1 MLVHTIIYFIQHESS
16 PLFIIFKQKK
26 LDLIKITP
34 LSTAFQIA
42 KKISFQQKKSYTSII
57 VKLSIIATAISVAAI
72 ILTLAMVNGFQE
84 HISNKVFSFWGH
96 IKIESVSG
104 EQLVQND
111 TVINQLLQSNQNQ
124 IKSITPFISQ
134 STVLSF
140 QQEIEGVV
148 AKGLTA
154 STPIPFLVKGHPLT
168 NSKDSL
174 TKEIILSDAIA
185 KKLKI
190 QLNEYVKLYFLNST
204 SVQQRK
210 FKVVGL
216 YHSGIQ
222 DYDQQFVMID
232 IKSLQ
237 QLQNNFSNIDGY
249 TVTLNDA
256 LHIDEQ
262 KNKIQAQLPHNWV
275 STTIPNYYPQIFD
288 WIGVQTTNRNVAITI
303 MLLIAIVN
311 LITCLFILMLERIP
325 MIGTLTAIGASNGF
339 IRQVFIYQASI
350 ICWSGVLLGSII
362 GIGLCLLQ
370 QYFGWIQL
378 DETAYFV
385 KTLPIK
391 MVPMQIISILLG
403 TVVISYISFL
413 LPTLWLKRI
422 SPAAAIRFD

>member
-1 MLVHTIIYFIQHESS
+1 MLVHIIIYFIQHESS

-140 QQEIEGVV
+140 QQKIEGVV

-391 MVPMQIISILLG
+391 MVPLQIISILLG

-422 SPAAAIRFD
+422 S

>member
-1 MLVHTIIYFIQHESS
+1 M
-16 PLFIIFKQKK
+16 
-26 LDLIKITP
+26 IKITP

-72 ILTLAMVNGFQE
+72 ILTLSMVNGFQE

-96 IKIESVSG
+96 IRIESVSG
-104 EQLVQND
+104 EPLVQND
-111 TVINQLLQSNQNQ
+111 TVISRLIQSSQNQ
-124 IKSITPFISQ
+124 IKSIQPFIAQ

-148 AKGLTA
+148 AKGLSA
-154 STPIPFLVKGHPLT
+154 NVPIPFLVKGHQLT
-168 NSKDSL
+168 KSKDSL
-174 TKEIILSDAIA
+174 MKEIVLSDAIA
-185 KKLKI
+185 KKLNI
-190 QLNEYVKLYFLNST
+190 QLNEYVKLYFLNSS

-216 YHSGIQ
+216 YHTGIQ

-237 QLQNNFSNIDGY
+237 QLRNNFSNVEGY

-256 LHIDEQ
+256 RNIDNQ
-262 KNKIQAQLPHNWV
+262 KDKIQAQLPHNWV
-275 STTIPNYYPQIFD
+275 STTVPNYYPQIFD

-350 ICWSGVLLGSII
+350 ICWSGVILGAVI
-362 GIGLCLLQ
+362 GIGLSLLQ
-370 QYFGWIQL
+370 QHFGWIQL

-391 MVPMQIISILLG
+391 MVPIQIMSILLG
-403 TVVISYISFL
+403 TVIISYISFL
-413 LPTLWLKRI
+413 IPTLWIKRI

>member
-1 MLVHTIIYFIQHESS
+1 M
-16 PLFIIFKQKK
+16 
-26 LDLIKITP
+26 
-34 LSTAFQIA
+34 STAFQIA

-72 ILTLAMVNGFQE
+72 ILTLSMVNGFQE

-96 IKIESVSG
+96 IRIESVSG
-104 EQLVQND
+104 EPLVQND
-111 TVINQLLQSNQNQ
+111 TVISRLIQSSQNQ
-124 IKSITPFISQ
+124 IKSIQPFIAQ

-148 AKGLTA
+148 AKGLSA
-154 STPIPFLVKGHPLT
+154 NVPIPFLVKGHQLT
-168 NSKDSL
+168 KSKDSL
-174 TKEIILSDAIA
+174 MKEIVLSDAIA
-185 KKLKI
+185 KKLNI
-190 QLNEYVKLYFLNST
+190 QLNEYVKLYFLNSS

-216 YHSGIQ
+216 YHTGIQ

-237 QLQNNFSNIDGY
+237 QLRNNFSNVEGY

-256 LHIDEQ
+256 RNIDNQ
-262 KNKIQAQLPHNWV
+262 KDKIQAQLPHNWV
-275 STTIPNYYPQIFD
+275 STTVPNYYPQIFD

-350 ICWSGVLLGSII
+350 ICWSGVILGAVI
-362 GIGLCLLQ
+362 GIGLSLLQ
-370 QYFGWIQL
+370 QHFGWIQL

-391 MVPMQIISILLG
+391 MVPIQIMSILLG
-403 TVVISYISFL
+403 TVIISYISFL
-413 LPTLWLKRI
+413 IPTLWIKRI

>member
-1 MLVHTIIYFIQHESS
+1 
-16 PLFIIFKQKK
+16 
-26 LDLIKITP
+26 LIKITP

-57 VKLSIIATAISVAAI
+57 VKLSIIATSISIAAI
-72 ILTLAMVNGFQE
+72 ILTLSMVNGFQE

-96 IKIESVSG
+96 IRIESVSG
-104 EQLVQND
+104 EPLIQND
-111 TVINQLLQSNQNQ
+111 TVIQKLIHSSQNQ
-124 IKSITPFISQ
+124 IKSIYPFIAQ

-140 QQEIEGVV
+140 NQEIEGVV
-148 AKGLTA
+148 AKGLSA
-154 STPIPFLVKGHPLT
+154 SAPIPFLVKGHPLT
-168 NSKDSL
+168 ESKDGL
-174 TKEIILSDAIA
+174 MMEIVLSDAIA
-185 KKLKI
+185 KKLNI
-190 QLNEYVKLYFLNST
+190 QLNEYVKLYFLNSS

-216 YHSGIQ
+216 YHTGIQ
-222 DYDQQFVMID
+222 DYDQQFVMIN

-237 QLQNNFSNIDGY
+237 QLRNNFSNVDGY

-256 LHIDEQ
+256 TYIDHQ

-275 STTIPNYYPQIFD
+275 STTVPNYYPQIFD

-362 GIGLCLLQ
+362 GIGLSLLQ
-370 QYFGWIQL
+370 QHFGWIQL

-391 MVPMQIISILLG
+391 MIPTQIINILLG
-403 TVVISYISFL
+403 TVIISYISFL
-413 LPTLWLKRI
+413 LPTLWIKRI

>member
-1 MLVHTIIYFIQHESS
+1 M
-16 PLFIIFKQKK
+16 
-26 LDLIKITP
+26 IKITP

>member
-1 MLVHTIIYFIQHESS
+1 M
-16 PLFIIFKQKK
+16 
-26 LDLIKITP
+26 IKITP

-111 TVINQLLQSNQNQ
+111 TVINQLLQSKQNQ

-154 STPIPFLVKGHPLT
+154 STSIPFLVKGHPLT

-174 TKEIILSDAIA
+174 MKEIILSDAIA

-256 LHIDEQ
+256 IHIDEQ

-391 MVPMQIISILLG
+391 MVPLQIISILLG

>member
-72 ILTLAMVNGFQE
+72 ILTLSMVNGFQE

-104 EQLVQND
+104 EPLVQND
-111 TVINQLLQSNQNQ
+111 TIVNQLLQSSQNQ

-148 AKGLTA
+148 AKGLSA
-154 STPIPFLVKGHPLT
+154 SVPIPFLVKGRQLN

-174 TKEIILSDAIA
+174 MMEIVLSDAIA
-185 KKLKI
+185 KKLNI
-190 QLNEYVKLYFLNST
+190 QLNEYVKLYFLNKT

-216 YHSGIQ
+216 YHTGIQ

-237 QLQNNFSNIDGY
+237 QLQNNFSTIDGY
-249 TVTLNDA
+249 TVTLHDA

-350 ICWSGVLLGSII
+350 ICWSGVVLGSII
-362 GIGLCLLQ
+362 GIGLSLLQ
-370 QYFGWIQL
+370 QHFGWIQL

-391 MVPMQIISILLG
+391 MVPIQIISILLG

-413 LPTLWLKRI
+413 LPTLWIKRI

>member
-1 MLVHTIIYFIQHESS
+1 M
-16 PLFIIFKQKK
+16 
-26 LDLIKITP
+26 IKITP

-111 TVINQLLQSNQNQ
+111 TVIKQLLQSKRNQ

-391 MVPMQIISILLG
+391 MVPLQIISILLG

>member
-1 MLVHTIIYFIQHESS
+1 M
-16 PLFIIFKQKK
+16 
-26 LDLIKITP
+26 IKITP

-154 STPIPFLVKGHPLT
+154 STSIPFLVKGHPLT

-174 TKEIILSDAIA
+174 MKEIILSDAIA

>member
-1 MLVHTIIYFIQHESS
+1 M
-16 PLFIIFKQKK
+16 
-26 LDLIKITP
+26 IKITP

-154 STPIPFLVKGHPLT
+154 STSIPFLVKGHPLT

-174 TKEIILSDAIA
+174 MKEIILSDAIA

-325 MIGTLTAIGASNGF
+325 MIGTLNAIGASNGF

-391 MVPMQIISILLG
+391 MVPLQIISILLG